1 MKSTFLAISIVFIT
15 IMGFQSCNEKQKTE
29 IRNDFKTYYDQY
41 QVKGSFALYDQ
52 NADKFI
58 LYDEAQFRELYI
70 PASTFKICN
79 SLIGLETGV
88 ITDENFLIAWDSVSR
103 SPEWDQHHSL
113 KTAFQAS
120 AVWYYQ
126 ELARRVGG
134 DKMKYWLDKASYG
147 NADTS
152 GGIDKFWLTGGLR
165 ISHGQQI
172 DFLKRLHNNQLPFSP
187 RSMDI
192 VKKIMI
198 QKDSNSYI
206 MRAKTGWSHQA
217 GNEIGWYVG
226 YIETKDNVYYFSNCV
241 QLPSDLMKQEEQAT
255 KFVSSRKAI
264 TLSILR
270 DLQIIE
276 GE

>member
-1 MKSTFLAISIVFIT
+1 MKSFSLVINILFIAII
-15 IMGFQSCNEKQKTE
+15 GFQSCKEKQKTE
-29 IRNDFKTYYDQY
+29 IRDDFKTYYDQY
-41 QVKGSFALYDQ
+41 EVKGSFALYDQ

-58 LYDEAQFRELYI
+58 LCNETQFREPYI

-88 ITDENFLIAWDSVSR
+88 IPDENFLISWDSVGR
-103 SPEWDQHHSL
+103 NPEWDKDHTL

-134 DKMKYWLDKASYG
+134 EKMKYWLDKVSYG

-165 ISHGQQI
+165 MTHEQQI
-172 DFLKRLHNNQLPFSP
+172 DFLKRLHDNQLPFSQ

-192 VKKIMI
+192 VKIIMI
-198 QKDSNSYI
+198 QKDSTYVL
-206 MRAKTGWSHQA
+206 RAKTGWSQQA
-217 GNEIGWYVG
+217 GNEIGWYIG
-226 YIETKDNVYYFSNCV
+226 YVETKSNLYYFSNCV
-241 QLPSDLMKQEEQAT
+241 QLPSDLMNQKEQAA
-255 KFVSSRKAI
+255 KFVNSRKAI

-270 DLQIIE
+270 NLQIIE

>member
-1 MKSTFLAISIVFIT
+1 MNSSLLIINILLFVVF
-15 IMGFQSCNEKQKTE
+15 GFQTCDQKPKTE
-29 IRNDFKTYYDQY
+29 IRDDFKTYYDQY
-41 QVKGSFALYDQ
+41 HVKGSFALYDQ

-58 LYDEAQFRELYI
+58 LYNEAQFREPII

-103 SPEWDQHHSL
+103 SPEWDQDHSL
-113 KTAFQAS
+113 ETAFQAS

-134 DKMKYWLDKASYG
+134 EKMKYWLDKVHYG

-152 GGIDKFWLTGGLR
+152 GEIDKFWLTGGLR
-165 ISHGQQI
+165 ITHGQQI
-172 DFLKRLHNNQLPFSP
+172 DFLKRLHNNQLPFSQ

-241 QLPSDLMKQEEQAT
+241 QLPRELMKQEEQAA

-270 DLQIIE
+270 DMQIIE